1 MRQVHRQHRHSSDSE
16 GAEMAW
22 FGKKTREPDVDTA
35 PEVLTVRDQTVRD
48 LMRFFLER
56 GTSVPDA
63 IRYSAFFVG
72 FAVAHLASIKGAAA
86 DDSDRRRLVQ
96 MAQDA
101 MEEGMSAVGAA
112 LDSEIG
118 KILRAHQYI

>member
-1 MRQVHRQHRHSSDSE
+1 
-16 GAEMAW
+16 MAW
-22 FGKKTREPDVDTA
+22 FGRKTPEPEVEAA

-56 GTSVPDA
+56 GTLVPDA

-72 FAVAHLASIKGAAA
+72 FAVANLVSVKGTSVNDA
-86 DDSDRRRLVQ
+86 DRERLVK
-96 MAQDA
+96 MAHDA
-101 MEEGMSAVGAA
+101 IDEGMGAVGAA

-118 KILRAHQYI
+118 KTLRAHRYI

>member
-1 MRQVHRQHRHSSDSE
+1 
-16 GAEMAW
+16 MAW
-22 FGKKTREPDVDTA
+22 FGRKTPEPEVETA
-35 PEVLTVRDQTVRD
+35 PEVLSVRDQTVRD

-72 FAVAHLASIKGAAA
+72 FAVANLASIKGAATN
-86 DDSDRRRLVQ
+86 DSDRQRLVK
-96 MAQDA
+96 MAHDA
-101 MEEGMSAVGAA
+101 IDEGMGAVSAA

-118 KILRAHQYI
+118 RTLRAHRYI